1 MLLLGFWIGAII
13 KLKGVH
19 EELGVLPTTPILN
32 ENVGLGEVCG
42 VKNLETDPKIFSAVL
57 ISI

>member
-1 MLLLGFWIGAII
+1 MAHFSIGAII

-19 EELGVLPTTPILN
+19 EELSVRPTTPILN
-32 ENVGLGEVCG
+32 KNVGLGEAWG
-42 VKNLETDPKIFSAVL
+42 VKKLETDPKIFSAEL

>member
-1 MLLLGFWIGAII
+1 MAHFWIGAII

-19 EELGVLPTTPILN
+19 EELGVQPTTPILN
-32 ENVGLGEVCG
+32 ENVGLGEAWG
-42 VKNLETDPKIFSAVL
+42 VKKLETDPKIFSAEL

>member
-1 MLLLGFWIGAII
+1 MAHFWIGAII

-19 EELGVLPTTPILN
+19 EELGVGPTTPILN
-32 ENVGLGEVCG
+32 ENVGLGEAWG
-42 VKNLETDPKIFSAVL
+42 VKKLETHPKIFSAEL

>member
-1 MLLLGFWIGAII
+1 MAHFWIGAII

-19 EELGVLPTTPILN
+19 EELGVRPTTPILN
-32 ENVGLGEVCG
+32 ENVGLGEAWG
-42 VKNLETDPKIFSAVL
+42 VKKLETDPKIFSAEL

>member
-1 MLLLGFWIGAII
+1 MTHFWIGAII

-19 EELGVLPTTPILN
+19 EELGVQPTTPILN
-32 ENVGLGEVCG
+32 ENVGLGEAWG
-42 VKNLETDPKIFSAVL
+42 VKKLETDPKIFSAEL